1 MLIDHI
7 GVVLSPTILTYRII
21 GRLSMPLFAYSVARG
36 FYYSNQHSTVK
47 NYIMKMLILSVVS
60 QLPVQLMTGEG
71 LNICF
76 TWTASL
82 LLLIVCTKE
91 YEMQWKRVLSIIV
104 AFFIVFIHIELNI
117 FPVDY
122 GISGVALPL
131 LFYLLIVSKKEGV
144 MDYVVVLLIVWI
156 IYVLCERSVS
166 SVAQIFS
173 IPSAFILTVS
183 KKYDN
188 KIKFPKW
195 VFYAFYPV
203 HIMMLLAIKHFV
215 QI

>member
-7 GVVLSPTILTYRII
+7 GVIFSPATLTYRII
-21 GRLSMPLFAYSVARG
+21 GRLSMPLFAYCVARG
-36 FYYSNQHSTVK
+36 FYYSNQHGTVK

-60 QLPVQLMTGEG
+60 QLPAQLMTGEG

-76 TWTASL
+76 TWTLSL
-82 LLLIVCTKE
+82 LLLIVCTRV
-91 YEMQWKRVLSIIV
+91 YEMPWKRVLSIIV

-122 GISGVALPL
+122 GISGVTLPL
-131 LFYLLIVSKKEGV
+131 LFYFLIVNKKEGI
-144 MDYVVVLLIVWI
+144 MDYVVVLFATWV
-156 IYVLCERSVS
+156 IYILCERSVS

-173 IPSAFILTVS
+173 IPSALILTVS

-188 KIKFPKW
+188 KIKFPRW
-195 VFYAFYPV
+195 VFYTFYPV
-203 HIMMLLAIKHFV
+203 HIMILLAIKHLV